1 VRKRPYA
8 LSVTETPEQPPTEC
22 VRVLLAEDQGMMR
35 GALAL
40 LLGMEDDIEVVAQVA
55 TGDRI
60 LAAARDSHPDVAL
73 LDIELPGL
81 SGLDAAVLLREEMPG
96 CRVLILTTFGRPGYL
111 RRAMEAGAAGFLV
124 KDGPVEELAAA
135 IRRVLAGETVIDPAL
150 AAAAL
155 SAGPSPLTARERD
168 TLNAAADG
176 ATVAD
181 IAGKLHLSESTVRN
195 YLSAAIGKTG
205 TRNRMEAVRAARQQG
220 WL

>member
-1 VRKRPYA
+1 MDVDA
-8 LSVTETPEQPPTEC
+8 MDDEGGAAT
-22 VRVLLAEDQGMMR
+22 RVLLAEDQGMLR

-40 LLGMEDDIEVVAQVA
+40 LLGLEPDLTVVAQVA
-55 TGDRI
+55 AGD
-60 LAAARDSHPDVAL
+60 AVVAEARRTRPDVAL

-81 SGLDAAVLLREEMPG
+81 SGLDAAAELRDRLPQ

-111 RRAMEAGAAGFLV
+111 RRAMEAGAYGFLV

-135 IRRVLAGETVIDPAL
+135 IRRVLAGERVIDPAL

-155 SAGPSPLTARERD
+155 SAGPNPLTQRERD
-168 TLNAAADG
+168 VLSAAADG

-181 IAGKLHLSESTVRN
+181 VAARVHLSPATVRN

-205 TRNRMEAVRAARQQG
+205 TRNRMEAVRTARQNG